1 MEKLGEQQKQEL
13 ATALAILALYDG
25 EVRLWYSSVRV
36 IVRRVCCEI
45 LKRVQ

>member
-25 EVRLWYSSVRV
+25 EVCLSYSNVCV
-36 IVRRVCCEI
+36 VVRRACSAI